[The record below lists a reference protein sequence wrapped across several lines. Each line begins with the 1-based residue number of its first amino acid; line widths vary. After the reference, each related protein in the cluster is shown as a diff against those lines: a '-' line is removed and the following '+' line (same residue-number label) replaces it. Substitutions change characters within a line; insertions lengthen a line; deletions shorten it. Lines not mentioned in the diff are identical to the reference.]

1 MAIDFKNFLN
11 VVPHVAAAKFPVLMR
26 GRHGIG
32 KSQVVYQLAESLN
45 RPLGDRDW
53 ETLRKF
59 LKSIAIYIYLLF
71 RAKVYRGP
79 FPHRTYKI
87 GHKVIKSRST

>member
-32 KSQVVYQLAESLN
+32 KSQVVYQLAKTLD
-45 RPLGDRDW
+45 RPVVERRASQMTEGD
-53 ETLRKF
+53 LIG
-59 LKSIAIYIYLLF
+59 LPSINGNATNWNPPEL
-71 RAKVYRGP
+71 V
-79 FPHRTYKI
+79 
-87 GHKVIKSRST
+87 

>member
-32 KSQVVYQLAESLN
+32 KSQVVYQLAE
-45 RPLGDRDW
+45 
-53 ETLRKF
+53 TQ
-59 LKSIAIYIYLLF
+59 LLVHQTIE
-71 RAKVYRGP
+71 R
-79 FPHRTYKI
+79 
-87 GHKVIKSRST
+87 